1 VLGADGLGGYS
12 IYGPGFAD
20 ESFVADLRHDR
31 PFVLSSVKAQI
42 QTEGNSSQ
50 FFITTGE
57 AGHLDGQHVI
67 FGQVIRGTD
76 VVRQV
81 EEQPINEF
89 SRPTRPCII
98 ADCGELAPGQDDGI
112 VTDPRDPYPSY
123 PIDCPQSLQVSD
135 KIAVA
140 AAIRER
146 GNELFKEN
154 KWLQAIGK
162 YSKSLRYIE
171 EDFPTDA
178 EEAQMRHARVAPLLN
193 RAAAWLKIPLERDP
207 TALDSAFADLD
218 AVLAIEPDNPKALF
232 RKGQALI
239 KRGECELAMP
249 FLLRAQEQLPDDKA
263 LAQLVAH
270 TKKANNADAK
280 KMGQAFK
287 HMFV

>member
-1 VLGADGLGGYS
+1 
-12 IYGPGFAD
+12 
-20 ESFVADLRHDR
+20 
-31 PFVLSSVKAQI
+31 
-42 QTEGNSSQ
+42 
-50 FFITTGE
+50 
-57 AGHLDGQHVI
+57 
-67 FGQVIRGTD
+67 
-76 VVRQV
+76 
-81 EEQPINEF
+81 
-89 SRPTRPCII
+89 
-98 ADCGELAPGQDDGI
+98 
-112 VTDPRDPYPSY
+112 
-123 PIDCPQSLQVSD
+123 LQVSD

-146 GNELFKEN
+146 GNELFKEG

-178 EEAQMRHARVAPLLN
+178 EEAQMRHARIAPLLN

-218 AVLAIEPDNPKALF
+218 AVLAIEPDNPKALL

-239 KRGECELAMP
+239 KRGECELALP
-249 FLLRAQEQLPDDKA
+249 FLLRAQQQLPDDKA

-270 TKKANNADAK
+270 TKKTNNADAK